1 MIVLWIFLALLAIL
15 LLAVLL
21 ILLLRV
27 KVVISASNDTPVRI
41 DFFIYGIHV
50 DSIPDSRE
58 DKPKKVKLSDYTP
71 EKLARCKAK
80 TKIKGLTKNLTK
92 KIKDVADSDELEG
105 SPDVIYILK
114 FILNLFKNFGEHY
127 AAKFK
132 VHILKLD
139 ITVATGDAASTAI
152 LYGGVSQAAGY
163 LIEFLK
169 NTTALKIPRR
179 AKLNI
184 GTDFCT
190 DTTRYDVKIQVFI
203 HLRRLISLLY
213 RSGLRSPAD
222 FKNFF
227 K

>member
-27 KVVISASNDTPVRI
+27 KVVIHASSDNPI
-41 DFFIYGIHV
+41 KIGFYIYGFRV
-50 DSIPDSRE
+50 LAFPNTQK
-58 DKPKKVKLSDYTP
+58 DKPKKIKLSDYTP
-71 EKLARCKAK
+71 EKLAKRKPKAQPK
-80 TKIKGLTKNLTK
+80 SLTKR
-92 KIKDVADSDELEG
+92 IREVAESDELKG
-105 SPDVIYILK
+105 KPDVIYILK

-139 ITVATGDAASTAI
+139 VTVATGDAASTAI
-152 LYGGVSQAAGY
+152 LYGAVSQAAGY

-169 NTTALKIPRR
+169 NSTDLTIPRF

-184 GTDFCT
+184 GTDFCGE
-190 DTTRYDVKIQVFI
+190 TTQFDVKIKVFI
-203 HLRRLISLLY
+203 HLRRVISLLY
-213 RSGLRSPAD
+213 RSGLHSPSD
-222 FKNFF
+222 FKKFF

>member
-27 KVVISASNDTPVRI
+27 KVIIHASNQEPIRLE
-41 DFFIYGIHV
+41 FYIYGFRILAF
-50 DSIPDSRE
+50 PDRKK

-71 EKLARCKAK
+71 KKLAKRKQK
-80 TKIKGLTKNLTK
+80 TQPKSLTKRLRDIT
-92 KIKDVADSDELEG
+92 DSDSMKG
-105 SPDVIYILK
+105 KPDVVYILK

-127 AAKFK
+127 ADKFK

-139 ITVATGDAASTAI
+139 IAVATGDAASTAI
-152 LYGGVSQAAGY
+152 LYGAVSQAAGY

-169 NTTALKIPRR
+169 NNTALTIPRH
-179 AKLNI
+179 AKLNV
-184 GTDFCT
+184 GTDFCSE
-190 DTTRYDVKIQVFI
+190 TTRFDVKIQVFL
-203 HLRRLISLLY
+203 HLRRVISLLY
-213 RSGLRSPAD
+213 RSGLRSPSD
-222 FKNFF
+222 IKNFF